1 MNDFKINQKL
11 KGETMNILKTSL
23 AIATVT
29 ALAGCASATKPYAY
43 GEVGNGKSTPTLS
56 AECKDAIRDANLN
69 NAMVDYIEKN
79 KLANNP
85 NWKGKTFTV
94 PAQCKN

>member
-1 MNDFKINQKL
+1 MNDFKANQKL
-11 KGETMNILKTSL
+11 KGKIMNILKTSL
-23 AIATVT
+23 TVATVIT
-29 ALAGCASATKPYAY
+29 LAGCAATKPYAY

-79 KLANNP
+79 KLANDP